1 MYINRIKTKMK
12 FKRKSITYNILTQVE
27 WKRLLKQIFSS
38 LPQSTV
44 KLSLIP
50 LFPSPSFEESIKIIQ
65 KRVENAV
72 SELVKKDITKYGRN
86 MKHLGKHFIK

>member
-12 FKRKSITYNILTQVE
+12 FERKSITYNILTQVE
-27 WKRLLKQIFSS
+27 WERLLKPGFSPS
-38 LPQSTV
+38 PQLTV
-44 KLSLIP
+44 KLSSTP

-72 SELVKKDITKYGRN
+72 SESVKKAITKYGRN
-86 MKHLGKHFIK
+86 MKHLRKHFIK